1 MERVIQVRAV
11 QGRPAAIWG
20 DAVVVPVFKG
30 KNQPR
35 GGAFTALDRAMRGA
49 ISEVLSLGDF
59 SGSLDEVRVLYS
71 RGSAVP
77 RRVLLVGLG
86 DPATFTPEK
95 GRRLGG
101 KVAKTSQELKVKKL
115 ALAGVPQ
122 GASVDVHRAT
132 GSVVEGILLGS
143 YRYDDWKTRDKKSV
157 HLRLLNVAPEN
168 GADLKHHQD
177 ALNRIAAGCEATLYA
192 RDIANRPANDL
203 TPTTLAQTA
212 RDLAQATG
220 MKCTVLDYKKAEAA
234 GLLAFCAVAKGSSEP
249 PAFIAIEYSGG
260 PSNQAPIVLVGKGL
274 TFDSGGISLKPAE
287 NMDHMKF
294 DMCGAAAV
302 LGALHATAA
311 LKLPRNVV
319 GLIPAVEN
327 MPGGKAYKP
336 GDVLKT
342 LGGPTIEVRN
352 TDAEGRVVLADA
364 LAYAGRYNPEAVID
378 LATLTGGCVIALGN
392 DAAGLF
398 SNDRDL
404 ARRIISSG
412 EETGDRC
419 WELPLWDEYREIV
432 KSDVADLRNATGRP
446 ASAITAACFLYAFAE
461 RYRWAHLDIA
471 GTAYTERN
479 GSYSP
484 KGATGFGV
492 RLLLHL
498 LEHWPAGKL
507 QAADTKD
514 NSENGRSDRRVA
526 AAEVGVSQN
535 GGQRGGARNRVAAA
549 VGTTGSK
556 GGGGSAVGFRE
567 PLGNK
572 RR

>member
-1 MERVIQVRAV
+1 M
-11 QGRPAAIWG
+11 QGRPAAVWG

-35 GGAFTALDRAMRGA
+35 GGAFTVLDRALRGGLSDL
-49 ISEVLSLGDF
+49 ISLGDF
-59 SGSLDEVRVLYS
+59 SGSFEEVRVLYY
-71 RGSAVP
+71 RGAAVP
-77 RRVLLVGLG
+77 KRVILVGLG
-86 DPATFTPEK
+86 DPNSFNSEK
-95 GRRLGG
+95 GRRAGG
-101 KVAKTSQELKVKKL
+101 KVAKTSQDLKIKKL

-122 GASVDVHRAT
+122 GAGVDVHRAT
-132 GSVVEGILLGS
+132 GALVEGILLGS
-143 YRYDDWKTRDKKSV
+143 YRYDDWKSRDKKPV
-157 HLRLLNVAPEN
+157 HLRSLNVAPEN

-177 ALNRIAAGCEATLYA
+177 ALNRITASCEATLYA
-192 RDIANRPANDL
+192 RNIANRPANDL

-212 RDLAQATG
+212 KDLAAATG

-234 GLLAFCAVAKGSSEP
+234 GMLAFCGVAKGSAEP
-249 PAFIAIEYSGG
+249 PAFIALEYNGG
-260 PSNQAPIVLVGKGL
+260 PTGQAPVVLVGKGL

-302 LGALHATAA
+302 LGALHAIAG
-311 LKLPRNVV
+311 LKVPRNVV

-342 LGGPTIEVRN
+342 LGGPPIEVRN

-364 LAYAGRYNPEAVID
+364 LAYAARYNPEAVID

-392 DAAGLF
+392 EAAGLF

-404 ARRIISSG
+404 ARRILSSG

-419 WELPLWDEYREIV
+419 WELPLWDEYRDIV

-461 RYRWAHLDIA
+461 QYRWAHLDIA
-471 GTAYTERN
+471 GTAYTERV
-479 GSYSP
+479 GSYTP

-498 LEHWPAGKL
+498 VEHWPGGKREVE
-507 QAADTKD
+507 ATEAEMAE
-514 NSENGRSDRRVA
+514 NSTGNGRAERRA
-526 AAEVGVSQN
+526 A
-535 GGQRGGARNRVAAA
+535 AAA
-549 VGTTGSK
+549 VTVGQNGKRRGAAANRLTAGVGFAGAKTVK
-556 GGGGSAVGFRE
+556 NSAVGFRE
-567 PLGNK
+567 PAGKK
-572 RR
+572 RRR